1 MAVQQ
6 LIWIVLI
13 GAVLIVGFPVKS
25 PDTAN
30 EDDRLNYEK
39 YVRQLEKKHKFAY
52 NDIDQP
58 WQPISDDESAEDDS
72 HEIVLKV
79 EESVS
84 VQPLVKDEVKQT
96 SQSPVLVADPA
107 PVAPVIKAEE
117 TPAAQ
122 VTKAEEVPAI
132 TATKAEETPVATV
145 TKAEEA
151 PAVDVTKAEETPA
164 VTAIKAEET
173 PATTVTAVEEI
184 PSESVTKTE
193 EAPSVTVSK
202 SEETLVITVTK
213 AEESP
218 AVVVTKAEETLLV
231 APVAEAEK
239 EPQVADAISETVAT
253 VAEDEVA
260 ATTTHEKLLA
270 DLEDDNVPA
279 TTTQEKL
286 LAAAADEVEGSGQSD
301 PAADVES
308 VTIGQA
314 NNEPIED
321 STTFSVLK
329 IDSDDEESATKVAQ
343 IDVTEG
349 SADAAA
355 VQLLSDSVTI
365 NADEG
370 SGQSDSADIGSG
382 QFLSHI
388 IANDEG
394 SGAADISEGSGL
406 GVELIKEIDH
416 TIQPEISNDAESST
430 GTHLSDLHL
439 SDDLANDSSS
449 STTEPPTTAGWKDGE
464 DENKEVKSTDTPT
477 ADEVAAATE
486 IQPSST
492 VRSVQAE
499 DSTEVV
505 VADSTDAV
513 NVVRQESASDSTD
526 RPEENATFLS
536 VPVNDQVADEANNN
550 ATEKNDDSH
559 STPSDV

>member
-1 MAVQQ
+1 
-6 LIWIVLI
+6 
-13 GAVLIVGFPVKS
+13 
-25 PDTAN
+25 
-30 EDDRLNYEK
+30 
-39 YVRQLEKKHKFAY
+39 LEKKHKFAY

-58 WQPISDDESAEDDS
+58 WQPISDNDSDEDDS

-84 VQPLVKDEVKQT
+84 VQPLVKDEVKKT

-122 VTKAEEVPAI
+122 VTKAEEVPAV
-132 TATKAEETPVATV
+132 TVTKAEETPVATV

-164 VTAIKAEET
+164 ITAIKAEESPAVSVTNAEEAPAITAIKAEET

-270 DLEDDNVPA
+270 DLEDDSVPA

-321 STTFSVLK
+321 STFSVLH
-329 IDSDDEESATKVAQ
+329 ESATNVAQ

-349 SADAAA
+349 STDAAA
-355 VQLLSDSVTI
+355 VQLQSDSVTI

-382 QFLSHI
+382 QFLSNI
-388 IANDEG
+388 GKIFADDEG

-406 GVELIKEIDH
+406 GDELIKEIIDH

-430 GTHLSDLHL
+430 GTHSDLHL

-477 ADEVAAATE
+477 ADEVHDFRLFNHIVIYSLRFFIPGIIAYLLGR
-486 IQPSST
+486 SSD
-492 VRSVQAE
+492 R
-499 DSTEVV
+499 DSTKLDGEKR
-505 VADSTDAV
+505 SGGGFY
-513 NVVRQESASDSTD
+513 RSGKLASREPWECLFVGKPKD
-526 RPEENATFLS
+526 
-536 VPVNDQVADEANNN
+536 
-550 ATEKNDDSH
+550 K
-559 STPSDV
+559 

>member
-58 WQPISDDESAEDDS
+58 WQPISDNDSDEDDS

-84 VQPLVKDEVKQT
+84 VQPLVKDEVKKT

-122 VTKAEEVPAI
+122 VTKAEEVSAV
-132 TATKAEETPVATV
+132 TVTKAEETPVATV

-164 VTAIKAEET
+164 ITAIKAEET

-218 AVVVTKAEETLLV
+218 AVVVTKAEDTLLV

-239 EPQVADAISETVAT
+239 APQVADAISETVAT

-270 DLEDDNVPA
+270 DLEDDSVPA

-321 STTFSVLK
+321 STFSVLH
-329 IDSDDEESATKVAQ
+329 ESATNVAQ

-349 SADAAA
+349 STDAAA
-355 VQLLSDSVTI
+355 VQLQSDSVTI

-382 QFLSHI
+382 QFLSNI
-388 IANDEG
+388 GKIFADDEG

-406 GVELIKEIDH
+406 GDELIKEIIDH

-430 GTHLSDLHL
+430 GTHSDLHL

-477 ADEVAAATE
+477 ADEVAAVTE

-536 VPVNDQVADEANNN
+536 VPVDDQVADEANNN